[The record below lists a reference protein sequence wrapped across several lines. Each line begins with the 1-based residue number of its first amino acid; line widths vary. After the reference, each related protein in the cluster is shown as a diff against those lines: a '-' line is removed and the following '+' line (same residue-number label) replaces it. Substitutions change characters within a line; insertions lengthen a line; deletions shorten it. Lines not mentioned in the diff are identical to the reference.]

1 MISKLKT
8 APTTEPI
15 SLRQAKLNLRLAV
28 TDADADAYDYENDL
42 ISRLITASREYVEHY
57 TDQRIGSQV
66 WELYL
71 DAWPSNGIINLP
83 EAPVISV
90 ASIAYT
96 DSDSVTTTFT
106 DFYSDI
112 VGNYLVLNSTPSAT
126 LRKTNSIKVT
136 YTVGLTTAPSA
147 ATTAMHLI
155 IGSMYNNRESVI
167 VGTISSL
174 LPMGVVSM
182 LDTMR
187 RFN

>member
-42 ISRLITASREYVEHY
+42 ISRLITAARKYVEHY
-57 TDQRIGSQV
+57 IDQRIGSQV

-71 DAWPSNGIINLP
+71 DSWPVGGVINLP

-96 DSDSVTTTFT
+96 DSDNVTTVFT
-106 DFYSDI
+106 DYYSDI
-112 VGNYLVLNSTPSAT
+112 VGNFLVLGSIPNAT

-136 YTVGLTTAPSA
+136 YTAGHTTAPSE

-155 IGSMYNNRESVI
+155 IGNMYTNRESVI
-167 VGTISSL
+167 IGTISSI